1 MPTEPPDADNS
12 AQPAPATDVVCADH
26 CELHTKSALAVACSE
41 QKLRR
46 EAEMHALFEIAKRL
60 SKSSG
65 QAKTLQ
71 DIIRILES
79 QLHMVRTTVMLLDPD
94 GQKLLVAAL
103 RNGHTADADADADAV
118 GYQRGEGIT
127 GQVLASGQPVIIPSI
142 AEEPRFCD
150 RLHERNRRQVRDAC
164 FICVPIVVGTEVVG
178 TLATDLE
185 VDQRPWLD
193 EAMRTLTIVA
203 SMIGYDVRARRI
215 ERAERQAFELENLR
229 LRDALEERFR
239 PENIIGSSRPM
250 REVYLRIRRV
260 ASSHTTVLIRGET
273 GTGKELVASAI
284 HYASNRSSGPF
295 VRVNCAQLNEN
306 LLESEMFGHEQG
318 AFTGALSSRSG
329 RIEEA
334 EGGTLFLD
342 EIGDFPAAMQVKL
355 LRFLQEREYE
365 RVGSNKTQS
374 ADVRVIAATNRDL
387 ETAVAENRFRQD
399 LYYRI
404 HVFPITLPPLRQ
416 RRDDVL
422 LLANHFAEKY
432 GRKMDKSIHRITTPA
447 IDAMIA
453 YHWPGNV
460 RELENCI
467 EHAVLLADDG
477 VIHSHHLPPT
487 LEMPHGSAD
496 SEGERGNFEACVNA
510 LQRDLISD
518 ALKQN
523 QGNATAAAR
532 QLGITARMIRYKIK
546 TLGIHT

>member
-1 MPTEPPDADNS
+1 MD
-12 AQPAPATDVVCADH
+12 
-26 CELHTKSALAVACSE
+26 
-41 QKLRR
+41 
-46 EAEMHALFEIAKRL
+46 ALFEIAQRL
-60 SKSSG
+60 SKASG
-65 QAKTLQ
+65 QAQTLQ
-71 DIIRILES
+71 DIIQILES
-79 QLHMVRTTVMLLDPD
+79 RLSMIRSTIMLLDGD
-94 GQKLLVAAL
+94 GEKLVVAAVGS
-103 RNGHTADADADADAV
+103 NQTTGAHGV

-127 GQVLASGQPVIIPSI
+127 GQVLASGQPVMIPSI
-142 AEEPRFCD
+142 ADEPRFCD
-150 RLHERNRRQVRDAC
+150 RLHERNRRQVQDAC

-178 TLATDLE
+178 TLATDLAVE
-185 VDQRPWLD
+185 QRPRLD

-215 ERAERQAFELENLR
+215 ERAERLAFETENLR

-273 GTGKELVASAI
+273 GTGKELVGSAI
-284 HYASNRSSGPF
+284 HYASPRSSGPF

-318 AFTGALSSRSG
+318 AFTGAVSSRSG

-365 RVGSNKTQS
+365 RVGSNETRR
-374 ADVRVIAATNRDL
+374 ADVRIIAATNCDL
-387 ETAVAENRFRQD
+387 ETAVSQNSFRQD

-422 LLANHFAEKY
+422 LLANHFVEKY
-432 GRKMDKSIHRITTPA
+432 GKRMNKTIHRISTPA
-447 IDAMIA
+447 IDAMVA

-467 EHAVLLADDG
+467 EHAVLLADDD

-487 LEMPHGSAD
+487 LEMPHAAPQPDGNS
-496 SEGERGNFEACVNA
+496 GNFEACINA

-523 QGNATAAAR
+523 KGNATAAAR

-546 TLGIHT
+546 TLGIHQGAAD